1 MTDAKSEKEN
11 RDPAKKRSIIRGIVI
26 VFLVILLILT
36 FFSNTIMNRSLAQVT
51 TSAVT
56 SGKLTERIRGNG
68 TVEPQQSYEVTVSES
83 ATIDTIMVK
92 KGQEIKKGDI
102 LFTLVGSTS
111 DEITKANDSLRR
123 ANLDYQEYLLNEK
136 QESDTQND
144 KIKKARESLNEAI
157 EKRDEAIANESYNNE
172 LKNAKANAQ
181 SAKTYQSAIK
191 EKLNTTILA
200 IDMDDY
206 SEAAPEYIGDIIL
219 LKGKY
224 DDAARIYE
232 IALESASEDADAKQA
247 AMDEAKTAYE
257 NAKAALKESLLSQL
271 SEVDSEIERLDS
283 ELASYEENPA
293 VGGESIS
300 ELEKSVQTKQKELEE
315 AIQDANDKNES
326 NKTVN
331 DLKLE
336 GYKAAIEKA
345 EKELDEAK
353 KNANSNDIV
362 SKYNG
367 IVGDIN
373 TKIGSK
379 VNEGDTVMSIDITDE
394 GYLVKIKVEGEKAK
408 KAQKGAEVDILN
420 NFNNDI
426 QAELTNIKNDTVAG
440 SKNMILEFNIT
451 GNVNVGANLE
461 LSIPC
466 GSGNYDAIVPKSA
479 VYEDKKGNSFVLV
492 TKSKS
497 SPLGN
502 RYYAEKVEVEVVASD
517 ETSRAVRGGISAGD
531 YVITAASKPVS
542 PKDQVRMKDN

>member
-26 VFLVILLILT
+26 VFLVILLVLT
-36 FFSNTIMNRSLAQVT
+36 FFSNTIMNKSLAQVT

-92 KGQEIKKGDI
+92 KGQEVKKGDI

-111 DEITKANDSLRR
+111 DEITKAQSALRAAELAYQQYLVDQSDS
-123 ANLDYQEYLLNEK
+123 DK
-136 QESDTQND
+136 QQDEG
-144 KIKKARESLNEAI
+144 IRKAREALNDAI
-157 EKRDEAIANESYNNE
+157 TKRDEAAANESYNNE
-172 LKNAKANAQ
+172 LKNAKSN
-181 SAKTYQSAIK
+181 TQSAI
-191 EKLNTTILA
+191 EYQTTIKSKLESTISA

-206 SEAAPEYIGDIIL
+206 SMAAPEYTGDIIL
-219 LKGKY
+219 LKGRY
-224 DDAARIYE
+224 DDANRLYELAVSSNSDDVSEKESTMIEAR
-232 IALESASEDADAKQA
+232 D
-247 AMDEAKTAYE
+247 TYE
-257 NAKAALKESLLSQL
+257 NAKASLRENLVNQL
-271 SEVDSEIERLDS
+271 SDAENEISRLNS
-283 ELASYEENPA
+283 ELSSYDESNA
-293 VGGESIS
+293 LGGMSIS
-300 ELEKSVQTKQKELEE
+300 ELDKDIQAKQKELEE
-315 AIQDANDKNES
+315 LIQKAADKTES
-326 NKTVN
+326 NQTVN

-336 GYKAAIEKA
+336 GLKADVDEAQ
-345 EKELDEAK
+345 KELDKAK
-353 KNANSNDIV
+353 EKANSNDIV

>member
-36 FFSNTIMNRSLAQVT
+36 FFSNTIMNKSLAQVT

-92 KGQEIKKGDI
+92 KGQEIKKGDV
-102 LFTLVGSTS
+102 LFTVVGSTS
-111 DEITKANDSLRR
+111 DELSNAQEKLRN
-123 ANLDYQEYLLNEK
+123 AELNYQQELLNQKNADE
-136 QESDTQND
+136 QQND
-144 KIKKARESLNEAI
+144 EIKKAQTELNEAI
-157 EKRDEAIANESYNNE
+157 EKRDEAASNESYNNE
-172 LKNAKANAQ
+172 LKNAKANSE
-181 SAKTYQSAIK
+181 SALTYQKNIQTNLSS
-191 EKLNTTILA
+191 TISA

-206 SEAAPEYIGDIIL
+206 SMAAPEYTGDINL
-219 LKGKY
+219 LKSRAE
-224 DDAARIYE
+224 DAERVYEMALNANSEDVAEKEAAMNEAKNNYEEAKQSLREKLTSQLADVEYE
-232 IALESASEDADAKQA
+232 ISRLENEINSYEINESVEKVSELDKQVSEKQKALE
-247 AMDEAKTAYE
+247 
-257 NAKAALKESLLSQL
+257 
-271 SEVDSEIERLDS
+271 EI
-283 ELASYEENPA
+283 
-293 VGGESIS
+293 I
-300 ELEKSVQTKQKELEE
+300 EKNQS
-315 AIQDANDKNES
+315 KNES

-336 GYKAAIEKA
+336 NAKA
-345 EKELDEAK
+345 ELDEAQK
-353 KNANSNDIV
+353 KLDEAKEKANSNDIV

-373 TKIGSK
+373 TKTGSK

>member
-36 FFSNTIMNRSLAQVT
+36 FFSNTIMNKSLAQVT

-92 KGQEIKKGDI
+92 KGQEVKKGDI
-102 LFTLVGSTS
+102 LFTIVGSTS
-111 DEITKANDSLRR
+111 DEITKAQSALRAAELAYQQYLVDQSDSDRQQDEGIR
-123 ANLDYQEYLLNEK
+123 
-136 QESDTQND
+136 
-144 KIKKARESLNEAI
+144 KAREALNDAI
-157 EKRDEAIANESYNNE
+157 TKRDEAAANESYNNE
-172 LKNAKANAQ
+172 LKNAKSN
-181 SAKTYQSAIK
+181 TQSAI
-191 EKLNTTILA
+191 EYQTTIKSKLESTISA

-206 SEAAPEYIGDIIL
+206 SMAAPEYTGDIIL
-219 LKGKY
+219 LKGRY
-224 DDAARIYE
+224 DDANRLYE
-232 IALESASEDADAKQA
+232 LAVSSNSDDVSEKESA
-247 AMDEAKTAYE
+247 MIEARDTYE
-257 NAKAALKESLLSQL
+257 NAKASLRENLVNQL
-271 SEVDSEIERLDS
+271 SDAENEISRLNS
-283 ELASYEENPA
+283 ELSSYDESNA
-293 VGGESIS
+293 LGEMSIS
-300 ELEKSVQTKQKELEE
+300 ELDKDIQAKQKELEE
-315 AIQDANDKNES
+315 LIQKAADKTES
-326 NKTVN
+326 NQTVN

-336 GYKAAIEKA
+336 GLKADVDEAQ
-345 EKELDEAK
+345 KELDKAK
-353 KNANSNDIV
+353 EKANSNDIV

-367 IVGDIN
+367 IVGDIS
-373 TKIGSK
+373 TKTGSK

>member
-1 MTDAKSEKEN
+1 MTDTKSEKEN

-36 FFSNTIMNRSLAQVT
+36 FFSNTIMNKSLAQVT

-92 KGQEIKKGDI
+92 KGQEIKKGDV
-102 LFTLVGSTS
+102 LFTVVGSTS
-111 DEITKANDSLRR
+111 DELSNAQEKLRN
-123 ANLDYQEYLLNEK
+123 AELNYQQELLNQKNADE
-136 QESDTQND
+136 QQND
-144 KIKKARESLNEAI
+144 EIKKAQTELNEAI
-157 EKRDEAIANESYNNE
+157 EKRDEAASNESYNNE
-172 LKNAKANAQ
+172 LKNAKANSE
-181 SAKTYQSAIK
+181 SALTYQKNIQTNLSS
-191 EKLNTTILA
+191 TISA

-206 SEAAPEYIGDIIL
+206 SMAAPEYTGDINL
-219 LKGKY
+219 LKSRAE
-224 DDAARIYE
+224 DAERVYEMALNANSEDVAEKEAAMNEAKNNYEEAKQSLREKLTSQLADVEYE
-232 IALESASEDADAKQA
+232 ISRLENEINSYEINESVEKVSELDKQVSEKQKALE
-247 AMDEAKTAYE
+247 
-257 NAKAALKESLLSQL
+257 
-271 SEVDSEIERLDS
+271 EI
-283 ELASYEENPA
+283 
-293 VGGESIS
+293 I
-300 ELEKSVQTKQKELEE
+300 EKNQS
-315 AIQDANDKNES
+315 KNES

-336 GYKAAIEKA
+336 NAKA
-345 EKELDEAK
+345 ELDEAQK
-353 KNANSNDIV
+353 KLDEAKEKANSNDIV

-373 TKIGSK
+373 TKTGSK

-451 GNVNVGANLE
+451 GNVNVGTNLE

>member
-36 FFSNTIMNRSLAQVT
+36 FFSNTIMNKSLAQVT

-92 KGQEIKKGDI
+92 KGQEVKKGDI

-111 DEITKANDSLRR
+111 DEITKAQSALRAAELAYQQYLVDQSDS
-123 ANLDYQEYLLNEK
+123 DK
-136 QESDTQND
+136 QQDEG
-144 KIKKARESLNEAI
+144 IRKAREALNDAI
-157 EKRDEAIANESYNNE
+157 TKRDEAAANESYNNE
-172 LKNAKANAQ
+172 LKNAKSN
-181 SAKTYQSAIK
+181 TQSAI
-191 EKLNTTILA
+191 EYQTTIKSKLESTISA

-206 SEAAPEYIGDIIL
+206 SMAAPEYTGDIIL
-219 LKGKY
+219 LKGRY
-224 DDAARIYE
+224 DDANRLYELAVSSNSDDVSEKESTMIEAR
-232 IALESASEDADAKQA
+232 D
-247 AMDEAKTAYE
+247 TYE
-257 NAKAALKESLLSQL
+257 NAKASLRENLVNQL
-271 SEVDSEIERLDS
+271 SDAENEISRLNS
-283 ELASYEENPA
+283 ELSSYDESNA
-293 VGGESIS
+293 LGGMSIS
-300 ELEKSVQTKQKELEE
+300 ELDKDIQAKQKELEE
-315 AIQDANDKNES
+315 LIQKAADKTES
-326 NKTVN
+326 NQTVN

-336 GYKAAIEKA
+336 GLKADVDEAQ
-345 EKELDEAK
+345 KELDKAK
-353 KNANSNDIV
+353 EKANSNDIV

-367 IVGDIN
+367 IVGDIS
-373 TKIGSK
+373 TKTGSK

>member
-36 FFSNTIMNRSLAQVT
+36 FFSNTIMNKSLAQVT

-92 KGQEIKKGDI
+92 KGQEVKKGDI

-111 DEITKANDSLRR
+111 DEITKAQSALRAAELAYQQYLVDQSDS
-123 ANLDYQEYLLNEK
+123 DK
-136 QESDTQND
+136 QQDEG
-144 KIKKARESLNEAI
+144 IRKAREALNDAI
-157 EKRDEAIANESYNNE
+157 TKRDEAAANESYNNE
-172 LKNAKANAQ
+172 LKNAKSN
-181 SAKTYQSAIK
+181 TQSAI
-191 EKLNTTILA
+191 EYQTTIKSKLESTISA

-206 SEAAPEYIGDIIL
+206 SMAAPEYTGDIIL
-219 LKGKY
+219 LKGRY
-224 DDAARIYE
+224 DDANRLYELAVSSNSDDVSEKESTMIEAR
-232 IALESASEDADAKQA
+232 D
-247 AMDEAKTAYE
+247 TYE
-257 NAKAALKESLLSQL
+257 NAKASLRENLVNQL
-271 SEVDSEIERLDS
+271 SDAENEISRLNS
-283 ELASYEENPA
+283 ELSSYDESNA
-293 VGGESIS
+293 LGGMSIS
-300 ELEKSVQTKQKELEE
+300 ELDKDIQAKQKELEE
-315 AIQDANDKNES
+315 LIQKAADKTES
-326 NKTVN
+326 NQTVN

-336 GYKAAIEKA
+336 GLKADVDEAQ
-345 EKELDEAK
+345 KELDKAK
-353 KNANSNDIV
+353 EKANSNDIV

>member
-1 MTDAKSEKEN
+1 MTDTKSEKEN

-36 FFSNTIMNRSLAQVT
+36 FFSNTIMNKSLAQVT

-92 KGQEIKKGDI
+92 KGQEIKKGDV
-102 LFTLVGSTS
+102 LFTVVGSTS
-111 DEITKANDSLRR
+111 DELSNAQEKLRN
-123 ANLDYQEYLLNEK
+123 AELNYQQELLNQKNADE
-136 QESDTQND
+136 QQND
-144 KIKKARESLNEAI
+144 EIKKAQTELNEAI
-157 EKRDEAIANESYNNE
+157 EKRDEAASNESYNNE
-172 LKNAKANAQ
+172 LKNAKANSE
-181 SAKTYQSAIK
+181 SALTYQKNIQTNLSS
-191 EKLNTTILA
+191 TISA

-206 SEAAPEYIGDIIL
+206 SMAAPEYTGDINL
-219 LKGKY
+219 LKSRAE
-224 DDAARIYE
+224 DAERVYEMALNANSEDVAEKEAAMNEAKNNYEEAKQSLREKLTSQLADVEYE
-232 IALESASEDADAKQA
+232 ISRLENEINSYEINESVEKVSELDKQVSEKQKALE
-247 AMDEAKTAYE
+247 
-257 NAKAALKESLLSQL
+257 
-271 SEVDSEIERLDS
+271 EI
-283 ELASYEENPA
+283 
-293 VGGESIS
+293 I
-300 ELEKSVQTKQKELEE
+300 EKNQS
-315 AIQDANDKNES
+315 KNES

-336 GYKAAIEKA
+336 NAKA
-345 EKELDEAK
+345 ELDEAQK
-353 KNANSNDIV
+353 KLDEAKEKANSNDIV

-373 TKIGSK
+373 TKTGSK

>member
-36 FFSNTIMNRSLAQVT
+36 FFSNTIMNKSLAQVT

-92 KGQEIKKGDI
+92 KGQEVKKGDI

-111 DEITKANDSLRR
+111 DEITKAQSALRAAELAYQQYLVDQSDS
-123 ANLDYQEYLLNEK
+123 DK
-136 QESDTQND
+136 QQDEG
-144 KIKKARESLNEAI
+144 IRKARQALNDAI
-157 EKRDEAIANESYNNE
+157 TKRDEAAANESYNNE
-172 LKNAKANAQ
+172 LKNAKSN
-181 SAKTYQSAIK
+181 TQSAI
-191 EKLNTTILA
+191 EYQTTIKSKLESTISA

-206 SEAAPEYIGDIIL
+206 SMAAPEYTGDIIL
-219 LKGKY
+219 LKGRY
-224 DDAARIYE
+224 DDANRLYELAVSSNSDDVSEKESTMIEAR
-232 IALESASEDADAKQA
+232 D
-247 AMDEAKTAYE
+247 TYE
-257 NAKAALKESLLSQL
+257 NAKASLRENLVNQL
-271 SEVDSEIERLDS
+271 SDAENEISRLNS
-283 ELASYEENPA
+283 ELSSYDESNA
-293 VGGESIS
+293 LGGMSIS
-300 ELEKSVQTKQKELEE
+300 ELDKDIQAKQKELEE
-315 AIQDANDKNES
+315 LIQKAADKTES
-326 NKTVN
+326 NQTVN

-336 GYKAAIEKA
+336 GLKADVDEAQ
-345 EKELDEAK
+345 KELDKAK
-353 KNANSNDIV
+353 EKANSNDIV

>member
-11 RDPAKKRSIIRGIVI
+11 RDPAKKRSIIRGVVI

-36 FFSNTIMNRSLAQVT
+36 FFSNTIMNKSLAQVT

-111 DEITKANDSLRR
+111 DEITKANDSLRQ

-367 IVGDIN
+367 IVGDIS
-373 TKIGSK
+373 TKTGSK

-440 SKNMILEFNIT
+440 SKNMILEFNVT
-451 GNVNVGANLE
+451 GNVDVGASLE

-466 GSGNYDAIVPKSA
+466 GSGNYDTVVPKSA
-479 VYEDKKGNSFVLV
+479 VYEDNKGNKFVLV